1 MNQSEHENF
10 MMQST
15 HASISKLLSII
26 SNSAIRKE
34 ILLIFSIIS
43 IAHEVKRGKMA
54 ILFNSIRNGKH
65 EKEFRKN
72 DFNLKKKWSSHEK
85 WF

>member
-1 MNQSEHENF
+1 

-43 IAHEVKRGKMA
+43 IAHEVKGREWQN
-54 ILFNSIRNGKH
+54 LFNSIRNGKQ

-72 DFNLKKKWSSHEK
+72 DFNSKRK
-85 WF
+85 